1 MKFNII
7 KTIIAFSIS
16 LLLGLL
22 CYVIAKD
29 VDHRNIISLSIA
41 TLTISACFASAFAID
56 YNCGNRNI
64 NIKVAYLHAVTDML
78 VSVGVVISGFVIY
91 YTGWNIIDSILSLVI
106 TLVIAVPTL
115 KLIIKT
121 IKLIKSNI

>member
-41 TLTISACFASAFAID
+41 TLTIFACFASAFAID
-56 YNCGNRNI
+56 YNCGNRNV
-64 NIKVAYLHAVTDML
+64 NIKVATWILSIIVVITNFIFSCFMYNIIVYIVIALLLTCINVLL
-78 VSVGVVISGFVIY
+78 VS
-91 YTGWNIIDSILSLVI
+91 SLY
-106 TLVIAVPTL
+106 
-115 KLIIKT
+115 KQ
-121 IKLIKSNI
+121 N